1 MTLNYIDDI
10 KKIITNLAERIGFS
24 VRVSA
29 RLEASPEEERVIFS
43 LAIPEIEKP
52 SLLIGQYGNN
62 LKALQYLIR
71 LIARHQLGD
80 LGNFIIDINDY
91 VKNRREYLNNLALKS
106 ADRAISSGR
115 NVLLEP
121 MPAADRRLVHLALV
135 NNPGVTT
142 ESQGDGDDRK
152 IIVKPTT
159 K

>member
-62 LKALQYLIR
+62 LKYL
-71 LIARHQLGD
+71 
-80 LGNFIIDINDY
+80 
-91 VKNRREYLNNLALKS
+91 
-106 ADRAISSGR
+106 
-115 NVLLEP
+115 
-121 MPAADRRLVHLALV
+121 
-135 NNPGVTT
+135 
-142 ESQGDGDDRK
+142 
-152 IIVKPTT
+152 
-159 K
+159 